1 MEKAVYL
8 SSYSTASAHLMKLP
22 ENEYSKTRRESLN
35 VRRNPLGV
43 VTAPLVQN
51 TAHNSSNP
59 GLACNPAHF
68 LLSDLPHSPIT
79 HQGFIRKVPPAS
91 LMSADEFV

>member
-1 MEKAVYL
+1 MEKYVYL

-43 VTAPLVQN
+43 V
-51 TAHNSSNP
+51 SSP
-59 GLACNPAHF
+59 SRAEHSSQQQQSRASMQPRT
-68 LLSDLPHSPIT
+68 LSAVWSPT
-79 HQGFIRKVPPAS
+79 FPNHPSGFH
-91 LMSADEFV
+91 